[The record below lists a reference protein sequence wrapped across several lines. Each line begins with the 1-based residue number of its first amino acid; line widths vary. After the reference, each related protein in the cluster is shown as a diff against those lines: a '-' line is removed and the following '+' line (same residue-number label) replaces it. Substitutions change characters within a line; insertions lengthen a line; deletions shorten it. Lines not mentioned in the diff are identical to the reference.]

1 MTSEESVLLF
11 SSFSESGIGTKEYS
25 ALFESLCRYGESK
38 VDPILRP
45 DKDIGNLSFLFQLKP
60 TFPTPAM

>member
-25 ALFESLCRYGESK
+25 ALFESLCRYGERK
-38 VDPILRP
+38 FDPILRP
-45 DKDIGNLSFLFQLKP
+45 DKDRQFSAFVPIEAHLSYP
-60 TFPTPAM
+60 C